1 MATAD
6 QAQRA
11 AKPQELAEM
20 LREAIDAGQYRPGS
34 LLPSEAELTALY
46 HASRY
51 AVRQA
56 KAALEREGLIRSS
69 TQGTRVCEPPS
80 ASVVKRGKGDPFA
93 ALEMTGKAKPLM
105 LQADAEIAELL
116 QINRNHPLYA
126 LTHTARSRNG
136 RPVYTMRMIPMSAV
150 AGTPLEADPH
160 PDRPHLIKILTKAHG
175 PLTFTERIRFRE
187 VLSADEARNLD
198 VFESGPLLETILIG
212 RAQGRT
218 VLAEIMRTDARTVE
232 YEYPV

>member
-11 AKPQELAEM
+11 ATPQDLADM
-20 LREAIDAGQYRPGS
+20 LREAIHSGQYRAGS
-34 LLPSEAELTALY
+34 LLPSETELTTLY

-56 KAALEREGLIRSS
+56 KAVLEREGLIRSS
-69 TQGTRVCEPPS
+69 TQGTRICQPPS
-80 ASVVKRGKGDPFA
+80 VNVVTRGKGDPFA
-93 ALEMTGKAKPLM
+93 ALERTGKPKPLM
-105 LQADAEIAELL
+105 LQADDAMAELL
-116 QINRNHPLYA
+116 QINRNHPLYVLA
-126 LTHTARSRNG
+126 HTARAKNG
-136 RPVYTMRMIPMSAV
+136 RPVHTQRLLPMSAV
-150 AGTPLEADPH
+150 VETPLETDPY

-175 PLTFTERIRFRE
+175 PLTFAERVRYRE
-187 VLSADEARNLD
+187 AATPEEATDLD
-198 VFESGPLLETILIG
+198 VPEHGFLVETILIG

-218 VLAEIMRTDARTVE
+218 VIAEIMRTDARTVE